1 MSSEIEILYVTV
13 ASTEEGKKIAHS
25 LLEKKL
31 IACANLMPSHTA
43 IYPWEGK
50 IEEGSE
56 RILLLKTQK
65 GRVPE
70 ITEMIQELHSYDC
83 PCILN
88 WGSGANT
95 PFANWVHEA
104 TNK

>member
-1 MSSEIEILYVTV
+1 MSQEIEIMYVTV
-13 ASTEEGKKIAHS
+13 ASTEEGKKIANS
-25 LLEKKL
+25 LLEKKM
-31 IACANLMPSHTA
+31 IACANLMQSHTA

-65 GRVPE
+65 SRVEE
-70 ITEMIQELHSYDC
+70 ITKIIESLHSYDC

-88 WGSGANT
+88 WSSSANA
-95 PFANWVHEA
+95 PFAEWVLSE